1 MNGTGTIVEN
11 LGWNLCNEAD
21 GVLIPAPYYP
31 AFDNDLTVRSNLT
44 LIPCQMLQKNT
55 REFEFSEAAQKWLR
69 EMHVSWC
76 FSKNFNT
83 NPHNPTGVVMSK
95 ADIFLALKF
104 AFFHGLHYISDE
116 IYARSVYASHSNT
129 KKHNFCQH

>member
-1 MNGTGTIVEN
+1 MNGTGTVVEN

-55 REFEFSEAAQKWLR
+55 RVRIFGGKVATRDACLGAFPRILLITS
-69 EMHVSWC
+69 
-76 FSKNFNT
+76 
-83 NPHNPTGVVMSK
+83 PHNPTGVVMSK
-95 ADIFLALKF
+95 ADIFSFKICVFPRFAL
-104 AFFHGLHYISDE
+104 H
-116 IYARSVYASHSNT
+116 R
-129 KKHNFCQH
+129 